1 MVKEKQENLLFN
13 NFYTKLIN
21 IALFLGLHF
30 YGFSQDPENLVL
42 NPSFEEID
50 TCLPRLSVFGWEGND
65 YNDHIMKYWRTLV
78 KYSSPGYCS
87 DCFNPSIGN
96 PCYYPHTPFGY
107 QVPRTGNNFLYM
119 GNFQQ
124 DVNFN
129 YRTFGALQEEPHI
142 FKESLTGTFKTALLE
157 NKTYYLEFY
166 ANQVNIL
173 PQNFGIQTIATDAFD
188 IILHSDT
195 NYIPRAEP
203 PYINQ
208 NDIVWSNTA
217 GNVIEDTLNWV
228 KLSGCF
234 RAKGGEKYFTIGTFR
249 DTTKIN
255 NIYYYSG
262 NNDYSASYFY
272 DDFLIYQCDTCCPD
286 QYPVE
291 DYITV
296 NNNLITQGET
306 ATFETFLNEGH
317 TANLYL
323 FDSAGRI
330 VYQAKLNGTDNS
342 HQIPNNLAAGV
353 YHYAMV
359 TSEKKKLGGKI
370 VVIN

>member
-1 MVKEKQENLLFN
+1 MGIEKQENLLFN
-13 NFYTKLIN
+13 KLHI
-21 IALFLGLHF
+21 IFIKVALFIGLPF
-30 YGFSQDPENLVL
+30 YGYTQELENLVL
-42 NPSFEEID
+42 NPSFEEHFICNPGPNNINNVNFWFNSFDIGTPGYYSSCNNTYNGNHSVPSNECGYQDAHSGTSYGFGYLFKILGDGSFTNSQNQNIIAKEPLSGTLKTPLQSNTTYYFEFWVNKCDNFDLSTNAFDLMLHID
-50 TCLPRLSVFGWEGND
+50 T
-65 YNDHIMKYWRTLV
+65 
-78 KYSSPGYCS
+78 
-87 DCFNPSIGN
+87 
-96 PCYYPHTPFGY
+96 
-107 QVPRTGNNFLYM
+107 
-119 GNFQQ
+119 
-124 DVNFN
+124 VNF
-129 YRTFGALQEEPHI
+129 TI
-142 FKESLTGTFKTALLE
+142 
-157 NKTYYLEFY
+157 
-166 ANQVNIL
+166 
-173 PQNFGIQTIATDAFD
+173 PQ
-188 IILHSDT
+188 L
-195 NYIPRAEP
+195 

-208 NDIVWSNTA
+208 GNIIWSNKA
-217 GNVIEDTLNWV
+217 IIDDSDKWK
-228 KLSGCF
+228 KLAGCF
-234 RAKGGEKYFTIGTFR
+234 KARGGEKYFSIGAFR
-249 DTTKIN
+249 DTNEISWNYFGNFNQTTLAA
-255 NIYYYSG
+255 YY
-262 NNDYSASYFY
+262 F

-342 HQIPNNLAAGV
+342 HQIPYNLAAGV